1 MVKVY
6 YGRGKF
12 KRACLRLIHAEI
24 DINVDNIIERFANQG
39 HHRLEFIL

>member
-1 MVKVY
+1 MVEESLNGLV
-6 YGRGKF
+6 
-12 KRACLRLIHAEI
+12 LLLIHAEI